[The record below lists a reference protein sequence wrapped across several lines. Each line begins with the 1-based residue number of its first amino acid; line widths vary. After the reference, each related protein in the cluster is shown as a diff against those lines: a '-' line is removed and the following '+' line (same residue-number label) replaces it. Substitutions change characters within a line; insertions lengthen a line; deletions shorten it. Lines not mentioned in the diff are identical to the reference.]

1 MTRMTDHIGRVLG
14 GRYRLLTPLGSGA
27 SAHVYLADDVRL
39 RRRVAVKVLHAAL
52 ADDASFLRRF
62 RAEAQAAASLS
73 HPHIVAVYDWSGD
86 DDTPFLVTE
95 YLSGGS
101 LRSIL
106 DAGHRLTP
114 AQALVVGLEAARALD
129 HAHRQGFVHRDVKPA
144 NVLFGE
150 DARLRVADFG
160 LARAIAEAGWTEP
173 TGAVLGTARYASPE
187 QARGESIDGR
197 SDVYALALLLI
208 EAVTGTVPFSA
219 DTTIGTLMARLE
231 RSVDV
236 PDELGPLAPTVAD
249 ASKID
254 AGDRI
259 DAATFGARLVAA
271 AEHLARPAPLPLVRS
286 VTAPGFGNGSGA
298 ARRDST
304 LLRPVGPTVAG
315 AGAPVPLAFMGT
327 PHGVDATEVGGGTG
341 VGPAG
346 RIDPGPGNGAIF
358 LAGAGTVAADR
369 DSTSI
374 MRLPTEPV
382 TDASS
387 PPAGFTPA
395 WPSGRDGD
403 EPASSGRLSPGDR
416 SARRL
421 LLGAAV
427 VAVAITL
434 GVVGSWAYMTLQ
446 VPSHVVP
453 GELIGAQED
462 EVNALVGGFGWKID
476 VEKNYFEGTD
486 EGEIVGTTPEP
497 GTDLREGEDIMLTV
511 SLGPPLVSVP
521 QDLAGLTREEA
532 EAALAAPGIELV
544 AEFVDQPS
552 DEVDEGIVIGLG
564 DDVPDQVP
572 KGSTVPVLI
581 SSGDDFV
588 EIPDLEGEDVDDAR
602 AELEDLDLVVEVD
615 FVHRPN
621 RDDGEVIRT
630 QPGEGEEVGAGDTV
644 IVIAV
649 GGTVTVPDVEGES
662 LEDATAVLEDEG
674 LSVGSVDGPGDG
686 VVAAT
691 VPLDESEVD
700 LGTTVD
706 LIMKDDN

>member
-62 RAEAQAAASLS
+62 RAEAQAAAALS
-73 HPHIVAVYDWSGD
+73 HPHIVAIYDWSGD

-101 LRSIL
+101 LRAVL
-106 DAGHRLTP
+106 DTGHLLTP
-114 AQALVVGLEAARALD
+114 AQALVVGLETARALD

-144 NVLFGE
+144 NVLFGD

-173 TGAVLGTARYASPE
+173 AGAVLGTARYASPE

-197 SDVYALALLLI
+197 SDVYALALVLI

-236 PDELGPLAPTVAD
+236 PDELGPLAAIVRD
-249 ASKID
+249 AGKID
-254 AGDRI
+254 AGERI

-271 AEHLARPAPLPLVRS
+271 AEHLSRPAPLPLVRS
-286 VTAPGFGNGSGA
+286 VTAPGSAPSTDA
-298 ARRDST
+298 ARRDGT
-304 LLRPVGPTVAG
+304 LLGPIGAAMADGGGVA
-315 AGAPVPLAFMGT
+315 PLALVGT
-327 PHGVDATEVGGGTG
+327 PDGADATEVGATG
-341 VGPAG
+341 EPMVAE
-346 RIDPGPGNGAIF
+346 PGNGSMFGPSARPP
-358 LAGAGTVAADR
+358 AADR

-374 MRLPTEPV
+374 MRLPAELTAA
-382 TDASS
+382 ASS
-387 PPAGFTPA
+387 PPPGVTPG
-395 WPSGRDGD
+395 WPSGRGGAAP
-403 EPASSGRLSPGDR
+403 PASAPLSAGDR

-453 GELIGAQED
+453 DDLIGAQED

-486 EGEIVGTTPEP
+486 EGEIVGTAPEP
-497 GTDLREGEDIMLTV
+497 GTDLREGEHIMLTI

-521 QDLAGLTREEA
+521 QNLAGLTREEA
-532 EAALAAPGIELV
+532 EAALAAPGVELV

-552 DEVDEGIVIGLG
+552 GEVDEGIVIGVR

-572 KGSTVPVLI
+572 KGSTVPVLV
-581 SSGDDFV
+581 SSGDGSV
-588 EIPDLEGEDVDDAR
+588 EIPDLEGSHVDDAR
-602 AELEDLDLVVEVD
+602 SELEKLDLVVEVE
-615 FVHRPN
+615 FVRRPN

-630 QPGEGEEVGAGDTV
+630 EPGEGEEVDAGDTV
-644 IVIAV
+644 VVVAA
-649 GGTVTVPDVEGES
+649 GGTVTVPVVEGQS
-662 LEDATAVLEDEG
+662 LDDATAALEDEG
-674 LSVGSVDGPGDG
+674 LRVGRVVGPGDG

-691 VPLDESEVD
+691 VPLDNTEVD
-700 LGTTVD
+700 RDTAVD
-706 LIMKDDN
+706 LIMRPDN